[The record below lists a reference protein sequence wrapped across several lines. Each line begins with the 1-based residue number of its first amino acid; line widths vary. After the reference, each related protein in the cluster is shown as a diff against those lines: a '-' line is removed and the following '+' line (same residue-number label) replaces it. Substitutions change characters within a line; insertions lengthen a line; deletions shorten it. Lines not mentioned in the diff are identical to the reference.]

1 MTPMWMSVEHTYIW
15 WFYIDCEWLKLCG
28 YDAEYG

>member
-1 MTPMWMSVEHTYIW
+1 MMWMSVEYTYMW

-28 YDAEYG
+28 YDVE